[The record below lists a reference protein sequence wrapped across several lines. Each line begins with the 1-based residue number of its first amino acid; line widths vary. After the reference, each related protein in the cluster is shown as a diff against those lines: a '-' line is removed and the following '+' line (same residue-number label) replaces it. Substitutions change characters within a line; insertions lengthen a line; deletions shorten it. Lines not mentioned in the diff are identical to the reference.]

1 MLPAW
6 SASRAPAAVVLV
18 LVLGLALASAGLP
31 SAQSL
36 STTSPKRGGNPE
48 AAKLQRPA
56 PAPADALAAG
66 QRTYQR
72 LCVRC
77 HGREGRGDG
86 AGAGSGGQP
95 ADFTD
100 ETWLYGGTPGEIFS
114 VIRDGT
120 SADMD
125 SYAAQLSEAEMWNLV
140 DYVRSFAPAPKP

>member
-1 MLPAW
+1 MAAALVVPPGVMAWCAVPAT
-6 SASRAPAAVVLV
+6 AARTLEQAPAL
-18 LVLGLALASAGLP
+18 SA
-31 SAQSL
+31 
-36 STTSPKRGGNPE
+36 TSPRRGGNPE
-48 AAKLQRPA
+48 AASLQRPT
-56 PAPADALAAG
+56 PPPDALAAG

-100 ETWLYGGTPGEIFS
+100 EVWLFGGSAGEIFT

-125 SYAAQLSEAEMWNLV
+125 SYAAQINEAEMWNLA
-140 DYVRSFAPAPKP
+140 DYVRSLGAETSGR

>member
-1 MLPAW
+1 MIALVALAW
-6 SASRAPAAVVLV
+6 CAAVIT
-18 LVLGLALASAGLP
+18 GGRPLAQGPSP
-31 SAQSL
+31 SA
-36 STTSPKRGGNPE
+36 TSPRRGGNPE
-48 AAKLQRPA
+48 AATLQRQTPA
-56 PAPADALAAG
+56 PPDALAAG

-100 ETWLYGGTPGEIFS
+100 DVWLFGGSAGEIFT
-114 VIRDGT
+114 VVRDGT

-125 SYAAQLSEAEMWNLV
+125 SYAAQVSEGEMWNLV
-140 DYVRSFAPAPKP
+140 DYVRSLGSAAGDR